1 MGELSCRVI
10 YEWDPRKAR
19 SNRREHRVAFEEAAR
34 VFLDPLAVT
43 YPDPDHSNEE
53 DREITIGYSAKQRLL
68 FVSHCR
74 RGDRQRIISARR
86 ATRRE
91 RRQHEEG
98 IGKEEA

>member
-1 MGELSCRVI
+1 MI
-10 YEWDPRKAR
+10 YEWDPKKAR
-19 SNRREHRVAFEEAAR
+19 TNLRIHRVAFEEAAT
-34 VFLDPLAVT
+34 VFLDPFAVT

-74 RGDRQRIISARR
+74 RGHRQRIIGARR
-86 ATRRE
+86 TTRQE

-98 IGKEEA
+98 IPEEKA